1 MNLLLEISNGA
12 LAITAAITGVF
23 LVFAA
28 LLIARLI
35 SPRSFSVKKSEP
47 YECGIP
53 TRGQSM
59 IQFKAGYYIFAI
71 LFLIFDV
78 ETVFLYPWAVVTR
91 SMGPQSLAVIGVFL
105 FILVLGLAYA
115 WRQGALKWSCKS
127 PKLKACRAATSKIT
141 SITTNW

>member
-1 MNLLLEISNGA
+1 MNLLLAISNGA
-12 LAITAAITGVF
+12 LAITATLTGLG

-35 SPRSFSVKKSEP
+35 SPRSFSLKKAEP

-53 TRGQSM
+53 TRGASM

-78 ETVFLYPWAVVTR
+78 ETVFLYPWSVV
-91 SMGPQSLAVIGVFL
+91 MKNLGPQGLLCIGIFM
-105 FILVLGLAYA
+105 FILILGLAYA
-115 WRQGALKWSCKS
+115 WRKGALKW
-127 PKLKACRAATSKIT
+127 T
-141 SITTNW
+141 